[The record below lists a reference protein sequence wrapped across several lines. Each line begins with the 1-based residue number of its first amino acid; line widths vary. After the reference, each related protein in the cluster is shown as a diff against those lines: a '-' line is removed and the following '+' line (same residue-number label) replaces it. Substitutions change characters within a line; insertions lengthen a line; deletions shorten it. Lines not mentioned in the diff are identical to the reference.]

1 MRRRLTFLIG
11 AHKTASTHLQRSLTA
26 QRDAVKDA
34 GIAIIG
40 PMPIGGDILPLS
52 DLLRGRADPA
62 LLALAAEGFL
72 EKHAGDAPEVLLL
85 NENILGNSL
94 APDIALRDNQLY
106 KFAPARVQRVLELF
120 PGHEIRVGLAVRN
133 PAGFLVSAW
142 QEQMKGHAF
151 RSFRTY
157 LDGVDVAELSW
168 LKLVRRLRQAVGDT
182 EIFLWRYEDYPA
194 VAPHVLHH
202 CMGDAATRIS
212 LKSGAANPGFSAAA
226 LDYLAE
232 VGTVTKEA
240 TAEAL
245 RRFPK
250 GPENPAFQPWTEAES
265 QAMSTRYDEDLTRIE
280 SRGLARI
287 LRP

>member
-26 QRDAVKDA
+26 QRDAVTDE
-34 GIAIIG
+34 GVAIIG

-72 EKHAGDAPEVLLL
+72 DKHAGEAPEVLLL

-94 APDIALRDNQLY
+94 APDMVLRDNQLY
-106 KFAPARVQRVLELF
+106 KFAPARVKRVIDLF
-120 PGHEIRVGLAVRN
+120 PGHEIRLGLAVRN

-142 QEQMKGHAF
+142 QEQMKGHGF
-151 RSFRTY
+151 RPFRAY
-157 LDGVDVAELSW
+157 LDAVDVTALSW
-168 LKLVRRLRQAVGDT
+168 LKLVKRLRQAVGETD
-182 EIFLWRYEDYPA
+182 IFLWRYEDYPA
-194 VAPHVLHH
+194 VAPAVLHQ
-202 CMGDAATRIS
+202 CMGAAAARIT
-212 LKSGAANPGFSAAA
+212 LKSTAANPGFSAAA

-232 VGTVTKEA
+232 VGTVTREA
-240 TAEAL
+240 SAEAL

-250 GPENPAFQPWTEAES
+250 GAENPAFQPWTEAEL
-265 QAMSTRYDEDLTRIE
+265 QAMSTRYDEDLMRIE
-280 SRGLARI
+280 SRGLARV
-287 LRP
+287 LRV